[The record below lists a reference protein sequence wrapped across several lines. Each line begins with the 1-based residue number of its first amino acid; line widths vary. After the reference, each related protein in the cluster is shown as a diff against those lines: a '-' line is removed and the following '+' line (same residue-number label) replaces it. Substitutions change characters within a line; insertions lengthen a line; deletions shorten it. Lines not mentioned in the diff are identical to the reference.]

1 MEIPRDVREIIETLN
16 TNGYEAYAVGGCV
29 RDTLIGRRPEDWDI
43 TTSARPETVKALF
56 HRTIDT
62 GIQHGTVTVMLGK
75 KGYEVTTYRVDG
87 DYHDGRHPDSVTFT
101 PDLRE
106 DLKRRDFTINAMAYN
121 EEKGIVDLF
130 RGQEDLE
137 KGIIRCVGNPLHRFR
152 EDALRMMRAVRFS
165 AQLGFS
171 IESETFDAIRRLAPS
186 IQKISAERI
195 QMELVKILTSPH
207 PDHLRLLY
215 EAGLT
220 AYILPEF
227 DRMMETP
234 QNTPYHCYTVG
245 EHTLAVLAHVPA
257 QPVLRLAALLHD
269 VGKPQCRTTDSSGQ
283 DHFYGHAGKGAEMA
297 CQILKRLKLDN
308 DTIRRTE
315 QLIFHHSDSIDLN
328 ERSVRRA
335 LNRVGEELF
344 PSLLLLMEGDN
355 MGKTPDGTNQRLD
368 YLRQIREIYQEIL
381 FRRDCI
387 SLKTLAL
394 TGDDL
399 LKAGIPKG
407 KKIGEIL
414 HYCLEQVLDDP
425 DKNCHDL
432 LLQMALDYFAE

>member
-1 MEIPRDVREIIETLN
+1 
-16 TNGYEAYAVGGCV
+16 
-29 RDTLIGRRPEDWDI
+29 
-43 TTSARPETVKALF
+43 
-56 HRTIDT
+56 
-62 GIQHGTVTVMLGK
+62 
-75 KGYEVTTYRVDG
+75 
-87 DYHDGRHPDSVTFT
+87 
-101 PDLRE
+101 
-106 DLKRRDFTINAMAYN
+106 
-121 EEKGIVDLF
+121 
-130 RGQEDLE
+130 
-137 KGIIRCVGNPLHRFR
+137 
-152 EDALRMMRAVRFS
+152 
-165 AQLGFS
+165 
-171 IESETFDAIRRLAPS
+171 
-186 IQKISAERI
+186 
-195 QMELVKILTSPH
+195 
-207 PDHLRLLY
+207 
-215 EAGLT
+215 
-220 AYILPEF
+220 
-227 DRMMETP
+227 
-234 QNTPYHCYTVG
+234 
-245 EHTLAVLAHVPA
+245 
-257 QPVLRLAALLHD
+257 
-269 VGKPQCRTTDSSGQ
+269 
-283 DHFYGHAGKGAEMA
+283 MA

-335 LNRVGEELF
+335 LNHVGEELF